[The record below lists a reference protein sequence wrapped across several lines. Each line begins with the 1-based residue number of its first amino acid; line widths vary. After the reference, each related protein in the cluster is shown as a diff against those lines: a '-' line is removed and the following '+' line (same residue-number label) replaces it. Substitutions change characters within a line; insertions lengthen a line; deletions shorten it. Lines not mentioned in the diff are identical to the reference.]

1 MRKLYIKQLY
11 DLIKTLDTACRELEK
26 QKNGCFLDLCAVTQ
40 EFVSGMYDYMETVAD
55 EGSKLSELLR
65 RLYELLY
72 DASQDR
78 NYIKQILETVNDLK
92 EEVDSF
98 KADKI
103 EVVFFCYRASMSDS
117 LESVYFAAKEDP
129 SCDAYFIPV
138 PYFDRG
144 SNGNINQIHFEGEG
158 YYSDQYELTDWKQ
171 YDVQARHPDVIFIM
185 NPYDNRNLVTSLHP
199 DFYSSHLKNHTDMLV
214 YIEYGLPYWLY
225 RDPCAK
231 ELQEEYEKNGIVLP
245 AHIYSDYDIRYAKE
259 LAEVHK
265 PIFAANPE
273 ISQSYNITPEKI
285 QEKFVPLGSPKFD
298 KILNTGREDYVLPE
312 KWKRK
317 TEGKKIILY
326 NTGLAELLKSSE
338 RDKESEK
345 DYVPH
350 GSRYFEKLCSIIE
363 SFGKHED
370 VILWWRP
377 HPLLEATLRSMRPVL
392 LQKYLEIVNNFK
404 NSGKGIFD
412 DTEDL
417 HRAIAWSDGMI
428 SDESSLLLL
437 YTATGKP
444 FYIPSITKALSQPV
458 YDDGEGFY
466 APLAGRLK
474 NMRAAKGANVGDWNC
489 CIWWDN
495 FLEEDVMRNTHFN
508 NYTERF
514 MDFVLHPEKYP
525 DAEEYRQL
533 QIKMFK
539 DFVVNPDGTAGRKI
553 YEFVKKKAMGQKEV
567 RL

>member
-11 DLIKTLDTACRELEK
+11 DLTKTLDTACRELEK

-214 YIEYGLPYWLY
+214 YIEYGLPYWLC

-326 NTGLAELLKSSE
+326 NTGLAELLKSSAQQAE
-338 RDKESEK
+338 F
-345 DYVPH
+345 V
-350 GSRYFEKLCSIIE
+350 GSYLPQDSWY
-363 SFGKHED
+363 FGKLRAILAAFQKRDD
-370 VILWWRP
+370 VILWW
-377 HPLLEATLRSMRPVL
+377 
-392 LQKYLEIVNNFK
+392 
-404 NSGKGIFD
+404 
-412 DTEDL
+412 
-417 HRAIAWSDGMI
+417 
-428 SDESSLLLL
+428 L